1 MLILED
7 SMSSFL
13 KSALMLGL
21 MGTGL
26 SVASDKLPEQERKD
40 QPPQS
45 HPSVEIVLPNGNVF
59 SCDSTVE
66 VPSYDKNKKVP
77 YNPYEDER
85 NYEEEVVRT
94 YTIDGHK
101 YTESVRK
108 FKQKY
113 YDWDYVWNH
122 IDPDTVSP
130 SQTDANNK

>member
-1 MLILED
+1 M
-7 SMSSFL
+7 
-13 KSALMLGL
+13 SALMLGL

-26 SVASDKLPEQERKD
+26 SVASDKFPGQERRD
-40 QPPQS
+40 QPFQP
-45 HPSVEIVLPNGNVF
+45 HPLVEIVLPNGNVF
-59 SCDSTVE
+59 SYDSTVE

-85 NYEEEVVRT
+85 NYEEEIVRIYVINGRT
-94 YTIDGHK
+94 

-122 IDPDTVSP
+122 IDPDAASP
-130 SQTDANNK
+130 SQTDSGNK